1 MPHSAGS
8 PALDERLHARE
19 PAQIAGM
26 FDAIAPRYDLL
37 NWVLSAGRDRRWR
50 RRAID
55 ALHLRPSDVFLD
67 VCTGTADMMLEA
79 ARRQPRPGRVIG
91 VDFSPEML
99 RLGLRKLRGAGL
111 GNVLARADATALPL
125 QRESVD
131 AATVAFGIRNV
142 QQPAHACAE
151 LARVLRP
158 GGRLAV
164 LEFGLPHSA
173 AFRAVYLWYARR
185 ILPHVGRLVSRHD
198 SAYAYLPESV
208 GRFPPPD
215 AFARLLASSGFS
227 HVSTVPLTL
236 GIVYL
241 YIARK

>member
-1 MPHSAGS
+1 MNAG
-8 PALDERLHARE
+8 PLHAKE

-37 NWVLSAGRDRRWR
+37 NRLLSAGRDRGWR

-55 ALHLRPSDVFLD
+55 ALQLGPSDVFLD
-67 VCTGTADMMLEA
+67 VCTGTADMVLEA
-79 ARRQPRPGRVIG
+79 RRRQPRPSRMIG
-91 VDFSPEML
+91 VDFSPAML
-99 RLGLRKLRGAGL
+99 RLGRRKLRRAGVPDL
-111 GNVLARADATALPL
+111 LAQADAMALPFGTA
-125 QRESVD
+125 SVD
-131 AATVAFGIRNV
+131 TATVAFGIRNV
-142 QQPAHACAE
+142 QQPAVACAE

-164 LEFGLPHSA
+164 LEFGLPRST
-173 AFRAVYLWYARR
+173 AFRALYLWYARN
-185 ILPHVGRLVSRHD
+185 ILPLVGRAVSRHR

-208 GRFPPPD
+208 GRFPPPE
-215 AFARLLASSGFS
+215 AFAALLGTSGFS